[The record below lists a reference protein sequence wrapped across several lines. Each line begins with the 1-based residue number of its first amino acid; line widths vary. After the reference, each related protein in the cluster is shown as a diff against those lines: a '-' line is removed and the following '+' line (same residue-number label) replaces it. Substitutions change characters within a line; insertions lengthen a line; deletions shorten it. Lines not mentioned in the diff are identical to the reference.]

1 MRPGCQVAVIYAV
14 IHGYMNDVPVSR
26 IQQYMSDLY
35 SLMEGEH
42 EDWLEKIEAGEYS
55 ADIENELKQILAGIR
70 TERYDPARVKA
81 DQEAQHAG

>member
-1 MRPGCQVAVIYAV
+1 MSAHSRQTSEPDRITRPQPAEVRKETY
-14 IHGYMNDVPVSR
+14 DSL
-26 IQQYMSDLY
+26 D

-42 EDWLEKIEAGEYS
+42 EDWLGRIEAGEYS
-55 ADIENELKQILAGIR
+55 ADIENELKQILAGIH